1 MARRSDDDVVEQL
14 LARQRAHPSVDAV
27 PIAAKIR
34 DVSLFIGEAKAA
46 QDAEFLQQHKIAH
59 VVSLGTGRLSPA
71 SCDVLLVDILDME
84 DQLIVCHFNEC
95 IEFLR
100 SALADGKSAVLV
112 HCVYGQSRSAAVCV
126 AYLMACKQMSML
138 EAYNAVQ
145 QARPCIYINLGFLS
159 QLQLFERMEWDANL
173 LGPTN
178 AHAEQDNE
186 SIQVLCSY

>member
-159 QLQLFERMEWDANL
+159 
-173 LGPTN
+173 
-178 AHAEQDNE
+178 
-186 SIQVLCSY
+186 SCSSLSVWSGMQIY